1 MSARTSDLGRS
12 HVPSASVRRREAPAD
27 RRAEIRSAAL
37 ELFATIG
44 YRATTMADIGEKI
57 GIRGPSLYKHVTSK
71 HALLAAIVTGMMND
85 LLARQ
90 SAALVEGGDVRQ
102 RLRRITIVH
111 VQYHAEHRYEAFVG
125 HREIDS
131 IEEPDRGVVLDL
143 RRQYESQFRK
153 LVREGRQLGVFSTTS
168 DRLSSYAIL
177 DMGIGVSAWYNP
189 DGPVAPTE
197 LATTYAGFAEQMLT
211 ATAQP

>member
-131 IEEPDRGVVLDL
+131 IEEPDRSVVLDL
-143 RRQYESQFRK
+143 RRQYEREFRK

>member
-57 GIRGPSLYKHVTSK
+57 GIRGPSLYKHVASK

-85 LLARQ
+85 LLAQQ
-90 SAALVEGGDVRQ
+90 SAALAEGGDVRQ

-131 IEEPDRGVVLDL
+131 IEEPDRSVVLDL
-143 RRQYESQFRK
+143 RRQYEGQFRK

-189 DGPVAPTE
+189 DGPVAPSE

>member
-12 HVPSASVRRREAPAD
+12 HAPSASVRRREAPAD
-27 RRAEIRSAAL
+27 RRAEITSAAL

-44 YRATTMADIGEKI
+44 YRATTMADIGERI

-90 SAALVEGGDVRQ
+90 SAALAEGGDVRQ
-102 RLRRITIVH
+102 RLRRITTVH

-131 IEEPDRGVVLDL
+131 LEEPDRSVVLDL
-143 RRQYESQFRK
+143 RRQYEHQFRK
-153 LVREGRQLGVFSTTS
+153 LVREGRLLGVFSTTS
-168 DRLSSYAIL
+168 DQLSSYAIL

-189 DGPVAPTE
+189 DGTVAPTE

-211 ATAQP
+211 ATAQA

>member
-27 RRAEIRSAAL
+27 RRAEITSAAL

-44 YRATTMADIGEKI
+44 YRATTMADIGERI
-57 GIRGPSLYKHVTSK
+57 GIRAPSLYKHVTSK

-90 SAALVEGGDVRQ
+90 SAALAEGGDVRQ

-131 IEEPDRGVVLDL
+131 IEEPDRSVVLDL
-143 RRQYESQFRK
+143 RRQYEHQFRK
-153 LVREGRQLGVFSTTS
+153 LVREGRLLGVFSTTS
-168 DRLSSYAIL
+168 DQLSSYAIL

-189 DGPVAPTE
+189 DGTVAPTE

-211 ATAQP
+211 ATAQA

>member
-27 RRAEIRSAAL
+27 RRAAIRSAAL

-85 LLARQ
+85 LLAQQ
-90 SAALVEGGDVRQ
+90 SAALAEGGDVRQ

-131 IEEPDRGVVLDL
+131 IEEPDRSVVLDL
-143 RRQYESQFRK
+143 RRQYEREFRK
-153 LVREGRQLGVFSTTS
+153 LVREGRQLGVFSSTS

-189 DGPVAPTE
+189 DGPVAPSE

-211 ATAQP
+211 ATALP